1 MASFLKDMF
10 FVIVER
16 VTGYVG
22 RAQHQEDA
30 TGAQVP
36 NKLAS
41 VSRVQQK
48 VAIVQQSEIRTPIII
63 EDPVVSAGSKPQVTD
78 EGA

>member
-1 MASFLKDMF
+1 MAGFLKDMF

-16 VTGYVG
+16 VTGYGG

-30 TGAQVP
+30 TGAQEP
-36 NKLAS
+36 NKLLAS
-41 VSRVQQK
+41 VSRVQK

-63 EDPVVSAGSKPQVTD
+63 EDPVVSAGSKPQVTA
-78 EGA
+78 EGV